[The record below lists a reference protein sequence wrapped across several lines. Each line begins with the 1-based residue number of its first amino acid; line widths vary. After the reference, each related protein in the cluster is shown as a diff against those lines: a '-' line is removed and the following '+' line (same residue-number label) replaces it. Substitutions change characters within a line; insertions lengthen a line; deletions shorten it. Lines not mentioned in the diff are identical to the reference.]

1 MFIFGETSMTLSPE
15 DLKTIE
21 KYAYQNAVKYG
32 KAPQP
37 KAVMGKVMG
46 ECPQLRSDPKAV
58 SEALEA
64 IVAEISKENP
74 ETWEAKL
81 SEIAPELIEALNVK
95 KEPEKGLKPLEG
107 AEMGKVVM
115 RFAPNPNG
123 PATLAVQ
130 EVW

>member
-1 MFIFGETSMTLSPE
+1 MTLSPE

-46 ECPQLRSDPKAV
+46 ECPQLRSDPNAV
-58 SEALEA
+58 SEALKV
-64 IVAEISKENP
+64 IIPEIAKGNP

-81 SEIAPELIEALNVK
+81 SEIAPELIEALSVK
-95 KEPEKGLKPLEG
+95 KEPDKGLKPLEG
-107 AEMGKVVM
+107 AETGKVVM

-123 PATLAVQ
+123 PATLGSARGM
-130 EVW
+130 EMGFRRW

>member
-1 MFIFGETSMTLSPE
+1 MTLSSE
-15 DLKTIE
+15 DLKTIK

-95 KEPEKGLKPLEG
+95 
-107 AEMGKVVM
+107 
-115 RFAPNPNG
+115 
-123 PATLAVQ
+123 
-130 EVW
+130 